1 MGTYDW
7 FYFCS
12 QPKISK
18 NPTRRNKKNYNR
30 FYINF
35 HSFDDA
41 VPFIDKFRKL
51 TFEKTQNA
59 ENKKPDFYQQN
70 AQNETFKL
78 CIEFAPNQQL
88 PKDAASAD
96 RRLDTISTD
105 KDYLRYVEELKR
117 IEKDSQ
123 ETIKSAQESLIRTSV
138 TLINKYPSKKSS
150 KSDKKKVVSTE
161 EAKSEQI
168 IAPLAKHVAAQR
180 NRRQFYKKNLN
191 RASLVKSEKIYKEKS
206 NKEIREKRQKKRIE
220 LAKKKRTTKSY
231 FANKVNPKLKRREY
245 DEYGGYQEYDDNVDY
260 NVQQRGRGRSR
271 FRGKGRLKKA
281 YRGRG
286 GRRKSYN
293 EQQGDND
300 HYRSFNDRKGH
311 QTWRSKAK

>member
-1 MGTYDW
+1 MG
-7 FYFCS
+7 
-12 QPKISK
+12 
-18 NPTRRNKKNYNR
+18 
-30 FYINF
+30 
-35 HSFDDA
+35 
-41 VPFIDKFRKL
+41 
-51 TFEKTQNA
+51 
-59 ENKKPDFYQQN
+59 
-70 AQNETFKL
+70 
-78 CIEFAPNQQL
+78 FAPNQQL

-117 IEKDSQ
+117 TEKESQ

-220 LAKKKRTTKSY
+220 LAKKKITTKSY
-231 FANKVNPKLKRREY
+231 FANKVNPK
-245 DEYGGYQEYDDNVDY
+245 
-260 NVQQRGRGRSR
+260 QRGRGRSR

-300 HYRSFNDRKGH
+300 HYRSFNDRKSSNMEIKG
-311 QTWRSKAK
+311 KMIGCDGICG